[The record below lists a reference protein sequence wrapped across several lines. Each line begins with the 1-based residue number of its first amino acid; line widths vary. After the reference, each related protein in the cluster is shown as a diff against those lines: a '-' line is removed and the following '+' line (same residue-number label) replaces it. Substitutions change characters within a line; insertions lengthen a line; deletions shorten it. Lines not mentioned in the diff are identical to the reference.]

1 VRTAEP
7 RRFIFREDGGIG
19 TISSVRRLSAL
30 RFDDFGVD
38 PPVFCPLT
46 VRLERAFAA
55 PAPAVAAFFRA
66 GVRLAAALRVRDVA
80 GFAAAAFFAD
90 FAPDLARSLDAADFF
105 FGRAVAFPAVLDFF
119 RDEAALDL
127 PPPVRFAMMESFRN
141 LDSFAISVVL
151 SDAYRKS
158 DGATEHLLTEIAG
171 RRIPLPKRRHSYGWV
186 ADIPDHSCDDKRS
199 AQGMA
204 NVEDEQT
211 PGPVR
216 GAAGTLDRAERGD
229 RGGLKALPRED
240 DDRTDPEEYARLLD
254 SYDSSF
260 RNIAEGEVVKGTVLK
275 VTASEV
281 IVDVGYKSEGI
292 IAVDE
297 FVDENGLVTVEAG
310 DIVDVLLERTEDR
323 DGYVVLSREKAE
335 KMKIWDEVEKAYVE
349 RKVVIGRVIE
359 RIKGGLAVDIGVR
372 AFLPG
377 SQIDV
382 RPVRN
387 LDALRGQELRMRVI
401 KVNKKRGNIVLSRK
415 ALLEEENAEK
425 KKHTL
430 ETLAEGKVLRGVVK
444 NITDYGAF
452 IDLGG
457 IDGLLHI
464 TDMSWG
470 RVGHP
475 SELFKV
481 NDEIDVVVLKY
492 DAATERVSLGHK
504 QLITDPWANVMD
516 RYPVGARSGGKVVSL
531 TDYGAFVELE
541 SGVEGLIHVSEMS
554 WSKRV
559 KHPSKIL
566 NVGDPVDAMVLGV
579 DPTARRIS
587 LGLKQV
593 ESNPWHDLAEK
604 YPVGS
609 KIQGKVR
616 NLTEFGAFVE
626 VEEDI
631 DGLIHISDMSW
642 SKRIKHP
649 SEVLKKG
656 DVVDAMVLNIDAE
669 NQRLSLGLK
678 QLATDIWDDFFTR
691 HHVGDTIE
699 GKVVRMTNF
708 GAFVELD
715 EGIEGLIHVSEF
727 DDSRHASKDEEKID
741 LKVGE
746 TYPMKII
753 KLAPE
758 ERKIGLSI
766 RALKSDE
773 FRTDWETYQ
782 EGAGDGSATL
792 GDHFRSNR

>member
-1 VRTAEP
+1 MAKVDNPKKILTQGGATTRTAGSTTGFSP
-7 RRFIFREDGGIG
+7 M
-19 TISSVRRLSAL
+19 
-30 RFDDFGVD
+30 DDQVD
-38 PPVFCPLT
+38 P
-46 VRLERAFAA
+46 
-55 PAPAVAAFFRA
+55 
-66 GVRLAAALRVRDVA
+66 
-80 GFAAAAFFAD
+80 
-90 FAPDLARSLDAADFF
+90 
-105 FGRAVAFPAVLDFF
+105 
-119 RDEAALDL
+119 
-127 PPPVRFAMMESFRN
+127 
-141 LDSFAISVVL
+141 
-151 SDAYRKS
+151 
-158 DGATEHLLTEIAG
+158 
-171 RRIPLPKRRHSYGWV
+171 
-186 ADIPDHSCDDKRS
+186 
-199 AQGMA
+199 Q
-204 NVEDEQT
+204 
-211 PGPVR
+211 
-216 GAAGTLDRAERGD
+216 
-229 RGGLKALPRED
+229 
-240 DDRTDPEEYARLLD
+240 EYARLLD
-254 SYDSSF
+254 LYDSSF

-275 VTASEV
+275 VTPSEV

-292 IAVDE
+292 IPVDE
-297 FVDENGLVTVEAG
+297 FLDETGQITVQPG

-323 DGYVVLSREKAE
+323 EGYVVLSREKAE
-335 KMKIWDEVEKAYVE
+335 KMKIWDEVEKAYAE

-415 ALLEEENAEK
+415 VLLEEENAEK

-430 ETLAEGKVLRGVVK
+430 DTLAEGKVLRGVVK

-470 RVGHP
+470 RVSHP
-475 SELFKV
+475 SELFQV
-481 NDEIDVVVLKY
+481 NQEIDVIVLKY
-492 DAATERVSLGHK
+492 DPATERVSLGHK
-504 QLITDPWANVMD
+504 QLHQDPWSNVIE
-516 RYPVGARSGGKVVSL
+516 RYPVGARLSGKVVSL

-541 SGVEGLIHVSEMS
+541 PGVEGLIHVSEMS

-566 NVGDPVDAMVLGV
+566 NVGDTVETMVLGV
-579 DPTARRIS
+579 DPGARRIS

-593 ESNPWHDLAEK
+593 ESNPWHELAEK
-604 YPVGS
+604 YPIGTT
-609 KIQGKVR
+609 ITGKVR

-626 VEEDI
+626 VEEGI

-642 SKRIKHP
+642 SKRLKHP

-656 DVVDAMVLNIDAE
+656 DTVEAMVLNIDAE

-678 QLATDIWDDFFTR
+678 QLQTDVWDEFFTH
-691 HHVGDTIE
+691 HHVGDLVE
-699 GKVVRMTNF
+699 GKVVRLTNF
-708 GAFVELD
+708 GAFVELA

-727 DDSRHASKDEEKID
+727 DDSHHRGKERKLD
-741 LKVGE
+741 LHVGE
-746 TYPMKII
+746 TYQMKII
-753 KLAPE
+753 KLIPS

-773 FRTDWETYQ
+773 FRADWEAYT
-782 EGAGDGSATL
+782 ETAGRPEVTL
-792 GDHFRSNR
+792 GDHFKHQQ

>member
-1 VRTAEP
+1 MVNVDDERTQKEAVPEGAGTAP
-7 RRFIFREDGGIG
+7 RAGGKAQSRGGVLTPFKDED
-19 TISSVRRLSAL
+19 
-30 RFDDFGVD
+30 VD
-38 PPVFCPLT
+38 PQEFS
-46 VRLERAFAA
+46 RM
-55 PAPAVAAFFRA
+55 
-66 GVRLAAALRVRDVA
+66 
-80 GFAAAAFFAD
+80 
-90 FAPDLARSLDAADFF
+90 LD
-105 FGRAVAFPAVLDFF
+105 
-119 RDEAALDL
+119 
-127 PPPVRFAMMESFRN
+127 
-141 LDSFAISVVL
+141 I
-151 SDAYRKS
+151 
-158 DGATEHLLTEIAG
+158 
-171 RRIPLPKRRHSYGWV
+171 
-186 ADIPDHSCDDKRS
+186 
-199 AQGMA
+199 
-204 NVEDEQT
+204 
-211 PGPVR
+211 
-216 GAAGTLDRAERGD
+216 
-229 RGGLKALPRED
+229 
-240 DDRTDPEEYARLLD
+240 
-254 SYDSSF
+254 YDNSF
-260 RNIAEGEVVKGTVLK
+260 RNIAEGEVMKGTVLK
-275 VTASEV
+275 VTPSEV
-281 IVDVGYKSEGI
+281 IVDIGYKSEGI
-292 IAVDE
+292 IGVDE
-297 FVDENGLVTVEAG
+297 FLDERGEVTVQPG
-310 DIVDVLLERTEDR
+310 DTVDVLLERTEDR

-335 KMKIWDEVEKAYVE
+335 KMKIWDEVEKAYAE

-415 ALLEEENAEK
+415 VLLEEENAEK

-430 ETLAEGKVLRGVVK
+430 HTLAEGKVLKGTVK

-481 NDEIDVVVLKY
+481 NDEIDVIVLKY
-492 DAATERVSLGHK
+492 DPATERVSLGHK
-504 QLITDPWANVMD
+504 QLVNDPWSNVSD
-516 RYPVGARSGGKVVSL
+516 RYPVGARVSGKVVSL
-531 TDYGAFVELE
+531 TDYGAFIELE
-541 SGVEGLIHVSEMS
+541 PGVEGLIHVSEMS

-566 NVGDPVDAMVLGV
+566 NVGDSVDAMVLGV
-579 DPTARRIS
+579 DATARRIS

-593 ESNPWHDLAEK
+593 ESNPWHELADK

-609 KIQGKVR
+609 KIVGKVR

-626 VEEDI
+626 VEDDI

-656 DVVDAMVLNIDAE
+656 DKVEAMVLNIDAE

-678 QLATDIWDDFFTR
+678 QLATDIWDDFFSR
-691 HHVGDTIE
+691 HQVGQTIE
-699 GKVVRMTNF
+699 GKVVRVTNF

-715 EGIEGLIHVSEF
+715 EGIEGLIHVSEL
-727 DDSRHASKDEEKID
+727 DDQKGGEKIE
-741 LKVGE
+741 LTVGE
-746 TYPMKII
+746 NYPMKII
-753 KLAPE
+753 KLVPS

-773 FRTDWETYQ
+773 FRSDWEEYA
-782 EGAGDGSATL
+782 EKAGTGEATL
-792 GDHFRSNR
+792 GDHFKAKA

>member
-1 VRTAEP
+1 
-7 RRFIFREDGGIG
+7 
-19 TISSVRRLSAL
+19 
-30 RFDDFGVD
+30 
-38 PPVFCPLT
+38 
-46 VRLERAFAA
+46 
-55 PAPAVAAFFRA
+55 
-66 GVRLAAALRVRDVA
+66 
-80 GFAAAAFFAD
+80 
-90 FAPDLARSLDAADFF
+90 
-105 FGRAVAFPAVLDFF
+105 
-119 RDEAALDL
+119 
-127 PPPVRFAMMESFRN
+127 
-141 LDSFAISVVL
+141 
-151 SDAYRKS
+151 
-158 DGATEHLLTEIAG
+158 
-171 RRIPLPKRRHSYGWV
+171 
-186 ADIPDHSCDDKRS
+186 
-199 AQGMA
+199 MA
-204 NVEDEQT
+204 NVEHEPQT
-211 PGPVR
+211 PVAVAP
-216 GAAGTLDRAERGD
+216 GTGTTPRKGKSGGD
-229 RGGLKALPRED
+229 QTTTIRRTAPSYD
-240 DDRTDPEEYARLLD
+240 DEAVSPQEYAQLLD
-254 SYDSSF
+254 LYDNSF
-260 RNIAEGEVVKGTVLK
+260 RHIAEGEVVKGTVLK
-275 VTASEV
+275 VTETEV
-281 IVDVGYKSEGI
+281 VVDVGFKSEGI
-292 IAVDE
+292 IALDE
-297 FVDENGLVTVEAG
+297 FLDENRQVIVQPG
-310 DIVDVLLERTEDR
+310 DVVDVLLERTEDR
-323 DGYVVLSREKAE
+323 EGYVVLSREKAE
-335 KMKIWDEVEKAYVE
+335 KMKIWDEVEKAYSE
-349 RKVVIGRVIE
+349 KKVVVGRVIE

-387 LDALRGQELRMRVI
+387 LDALKGQDLRMRVI

-415 ALLEEENAEK
+415 VLLEEENAEK

-481 NDEIDVVVLKY
+481 NDEIDVIVLKY
-492 DAATERVSLGHK
+492 DPATERVSLGHK
-504 QLITDPWANVMD
+504 QLVADPWSAVAE
-516 RYPVGARSGGKVVSL
+516 RYPVGMRVSGKVVSL
-531 TDYGAFVELE
+531 TDYGAFIELE
-541 SGVEGLIHVSEMS
+541 PGVEGLIHVSEMS

-566 NVGDPVDAMVLGV
+566 NVGDSVDALVLGV
-579 DPTARRIS
+579 DATARRIS

-593 ESNPWHDLAEK
+593 EQNPWHDLAEK
-604 YPVGS
+604 YPVGTRI
-609 KIQGKVR
+609 KGKVR

-678 QLATDIWDDFFTR
+678 QLATDIWDDFFSRR
-691 HHVGDTIE
+691 HAGDTIE

-727 DDSRHASKDEEKID
+727 DDAHGQEKVE
-741 LKVGE
+741 LVVGE
-746 TYPMKII
+746 TYQMKII
-753 KLAPE
+753 KLSPA

-773 FRTDWETYQ
+773 FRSDWEAYQ
-782 EGAGDGSATL
+782 ESSGTGEATL
-792 GDHFRSNR
+792 GDHIRFKS

>member
-1 VRTAEP
+1 MVNVDDERTQKSANTEVIEP
-7 RRFIFREDGGIG
+7 PAPRAGTRSGQPRGGVLTPFKDED
-19 TISSVRRLSAL
+19 
-30 RFDDFGVD
+30 VD
-38 PPVFCPLT
+38 PQEF
-46 VRLERAFAA
+46 
-55 PAPAVAAFFRA
+55 
-66 GVRLAAALRVRDVA
+66 
-80 GFAAAAFFAD
+80 
-90 FAPDLARSLDAADFF
+90 S
-105 FGRAVAFPAVLDFF
+105 
-119 RDEAALDL
+119 
-127 PPPVRFAMMESFRN
+127 
-141 LDSFAISVVL
+141 
-151 SDAYRKS
+151 K
-158 DGATEHLLTEIAG
+158 
-171 RRIPLPKRRHSYGWV
+171 
-186 ADIPDHSCDDKRS
+186 
-199 AQGMA
+199 
-204 NVEDEQT
+204 
-211 PGPVR
+211 
-216 GAAGTLDRAERGD
+216 
-229 RGGLKALPRED
+229 
-240 DDRTDPEEYARLLD
+240 LLD
-254 SYDSSF
+254 IYDNSF
-260 RNIAEGEVVKGTVLK
+260 RNIAEGEVMKGLVLK

-281 IVDVGYKSEGI
+281 IVDIGYKSEGI
-292 IAVDE
+292 IGVDE
-297 FVDENGLVTVEAG
+297 FLDERGEVTVQPG
-310 DIVDVLLERTEDR
+310 DTVDVLLERTEDR

-335 KMKIWDEVEKAYVE
+335 KMKIWDEVEKAYAE

-415 ALLEEENAEK
+415 VLLEEENAEK

-430 ETLAEGKVLRGVVK
+430 HTLAEGKVLKGTVK

-481 NDEIDVVVLKY
+481 NDEIDVIVLKY
-492 DAATERVSLGHK
+492 DPATERVSLGHK
-504 QLITDPWANVMD
+504 QLVNDPWSNVSE
-516 RYPVGARSGGKVVSL
+516 RYPVGARMGGKVVSL
-531 TDYGAFVELE
+531 TDYGAFIELE
-541 SGVEGLIHVSEMS
+541 PGVEGLIHVSEMS

-579 DPTARRIS
+579 DATARRIS

-593 ESNPWHDLAEK
+593 ESNPWHELADK

-609 KIQGKVR
+609 KIVGKVR

-626 VEEDI
+626 VEDDI

-656 DVVDAMVLNIDAE
+656 DKVEAMVLNIDAE

-678 QLATDIWDDFFTR
+678 QLVTDIWDDFFSR
-691 HHVGDTIE
+691 HQVGQTIE
-699 GKVVRMTNF
+699 GKVVRVTNF

-715 EGIEGLIHVSEF
+715 EGIEGLIHVSEL
-727 DDSRHASKDEEKID
+727 DDQKGGEKIELVVD
-741 LKVGE
+741 QN
-746 TYPMKII
+746 YPMKII
-753 KLAPE
+753 KLVPA

-773 FRTDWETYQ
+773 FRTDWEEY
-782 EGAGDGSATL
+782 AGKTGSSETTL
-792 GDHFRSNR
+792 GDHFKAQN